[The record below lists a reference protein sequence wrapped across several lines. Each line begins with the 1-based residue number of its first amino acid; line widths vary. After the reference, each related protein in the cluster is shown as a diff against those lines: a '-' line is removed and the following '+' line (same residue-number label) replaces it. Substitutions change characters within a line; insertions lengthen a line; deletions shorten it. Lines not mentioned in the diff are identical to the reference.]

1 MQSASVRTFDKR
13 ISDEGLQIRRESIC
27 PVQAQR
33 LMVVLLLLNCPT
45 AASEFLVCF
54 LHAIS
59 YVLRIGQLTFEFS
72 IVGESWRTVN
82 RTHLNAH
89 TCYSVSRV

>member
-33 LMVVLLLLNCPT
+33 LMQQYMVVLLLLNCPT

-59 YVLRIGQLTFEFS
+59 YVLRIGQPTF
-72 IVGESWRTVN
+72 
-82 RTHLNAH
+82 
-89 TCYSVSRV
+89 